1 MKVNHNITSKMRRV
15 TRTRSKVRGTGERP
29 RLTVFRSNQTTYLQ
43 IIDDTVGNTLVSA
56 SGKEVKGSEELPKLA
71 EAIEMTKIL
80 AAKAKKVGV
89 KKLVFDRGPYKY
101 HGRVKAVADT
111 IRNLGFEM

>member
-15 TRTRSKVRGTGERP
+15 TRTRSKVRGTAERP

-43 IIDDTVGNTLVSA
+43 IIDDSVGKTLASA
-56 SGKEVKGSEELPKLA
+56 TGKEVKGSSELTKLA

-80 AAKAKKVGV
+80 AEKAKKAGV
-89 KKLVFDRGPYKY
+89 KRLVFDRGPYKY

-111 IRNLGFEM
+111 IRASGFEM